1 VTILD
6 RLDLETEG
14 GLKAVLDRINELA
27 PVLKAAT
34 PGPGAA

>member
-1 VTILD
+1 MTILD

-27 PVLKAAT
+27 PVLKGGT
-34 PGPGAA
+34 PGPGTA